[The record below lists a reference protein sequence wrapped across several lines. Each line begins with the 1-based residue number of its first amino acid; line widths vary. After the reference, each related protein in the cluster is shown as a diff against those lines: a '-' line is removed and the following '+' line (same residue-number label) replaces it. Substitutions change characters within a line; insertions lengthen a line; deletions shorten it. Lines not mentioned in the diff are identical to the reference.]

1 MRSLIFSTALCMA
14 AQIVPAQQSLFQSGD
29 GQTALYVRNSSASVN
44 LGDSKANLGYT
55 SETSTSPWSWGAGVY
70 ATANSGIASLFT
82 SSKPKAPEG
91 GGNAIAA
98 YHRTDVRVGC
108 PSGFEEC
115 PINVKENTFLLDVGY
130 GHSSFYLFPTGLA
143 PTASPAKTSF
153 DRFRTI
159 LAWNLFASGNTIV
172 GLAAGAERRNNLSDL
187 KSVSEQTVIVPAPS
201 GSATSVVSNQ
211 TGYYGTYKSYIGAPV
226 YVDGLFY
233 LPPKAKVP
241 GFDSRLG
248 IDLLSRSD
256 VAAVNRAA
264 NGGIGL
270 FIFDKKD
277 PLKALVVI
285 TATYDGTN
293 WQVSV
298 VAGLTSSSK

>member
-1 MRSLIFSTALCMA
+1 MRLLILSAAICMA
-14 AQIVPAQQSLFQSGD
+14 ARIAPAQQSLFQSGD
-29 GQTALYVRNSSASVN
+29 GQTALYGRNSTASVN
-44 LGDSKANLGYT
+44 LGDSKANFGYT

-91 GGNAIAA
+91 GGDAIAA
-98 YHRTDVRVGC
+98 YHRTNVRVGC

-115 PINVKENTFLLDVGY
+115 PLNVKENTFLLDVGY
-130 GHSSFYLFPTGLA
+130 GHSSFYLFPAGA
-143 PTASPAKTSF
+143 PPTPSPAKTSF

-159 LAWNLFASGNTIV
+159 LAWNLFASGNTMI
-172 GLAAGAERRNNLSDL
+172 GLATGAERRNNLSNL
-187 KSVSEQTVIVPAPS
+187 KSVSEQTVIVPAPV

-211 TGYYGTYKSYIGAPV
+211 SGYYGTYRSYIGAPV

-233 LPPKAKVP
+233 LPPKVKVP

-256 VAAVNRAA
+256 VAAVNRTA

-270 FIFDKKD
+270 FLFDKKD
-277 PLKALVVI
+277 PLKSLGGI
-285 TATYDGTN
+285 TATYDGTK
-293 WQVSV
+293 WQLSV
-298 VAGLTSSSK
+298 VAGLTSK